1 MTRKAQ
7 KEKDKGMREAV
18 KSYQQ
23 WNKMIKDLENRGFH
37 GTDYYINRVK
47 ELETEV
53 KELKEK
59 LKNA

>member
-7 KEKDKGMREAV
+7 KEKNNSMSKAV

>member
-7 KEKDKGMREAV
+7 KEKDNSMSKAV